1 MKKKIYRVYLNTTD
15 NSIQKMALL
24 ACLSNGGDNK
34 ITLTELEAIF
44 KGDKMQLP
52 ISFSDYTLTSF
63 PNSISVDRNTGAG
76 VVNILFIEEVEIIE
90 LNPEAD
96 EN

>member
-1 MKKKIYRVYLNTTD
+1 MKKQIYRVYLNTSDT
-15 NSIQKMALL
+15 NIQKLALL
-24 ACLSNGGDNK
+24 ACLSNGGENK

-63 PNSISVDRNTGAG
+63 PHAISVDRKAG
-76 VVNILFIEEVEIIE
+76 DTSVNILFIEQVEIVD
-90 LNPEAD
+90 LKPEQD
-96 EN
+96 EE